1 MVVEGT
7 RPAVEKQV
15 SDFVSNLVHQPYG
28 DTSLVRWRSPVCPLV
43 AGLPREHGEFVLQTI
58 SQVARDAG
66 VSLGAQDCKRAN
78 FFVVVTN
85 DPHELL
91 VRWRKKSPELLN
103 GDGPSAMR
111 RFEDQPGPVRVL
123 YNASV
128 TCADTGQKTSTPG
141 SRLGVGD
148 LVSSAN
154 CNSVTSRLKW
164 ASLNVFDSVIVLIDA
179 SEIEGVQ
186 WGQLANYV
194 AMVGMA
200 KLDLDRP
207 LGDAPTILRLFASAE
222 RDAAPA
228 GLSTWDRAFLKALY
242 RTSQHATLQRWL
254 IVDQM
259 VDQLL
264 P

>member
-1 MVVEGT
+1 
-7 RPAVEKQV
+7 
-15 SDFVSNLVHQPYG
+15 
-28 DTSLVRWRSPVCPLV
+28 
-43 AGLPREHGEFVLQTI
+43 
-58 SQVARDAG
+58 
-66 VSLGAQDCKRAN
+66 
-78 FFVVVTN
+78 
-85 DPHELL
+85 
-91 VRWRKKSPELLN
+91 
-103 GDGPSAMR
+103 MR
-111 RFEDQPGPVRVL
+111 RFEHQPGPVRVL

-141 SRLGVGD
+141 SRLGLGD
-148 LVSSAN
+148 LASSAN
-154 CNSVTSRLKW
+154 CNGVTSRLKW
-164 ASLNVFDSVIVLIDA
+164 GSLNVFDSVIVLVDA
-179 SEIEGVQ
+179 SDIEGVQ
-186 WGQLANYV
+186 WGQLADYV

-242 RTSQHATLQRWL
+242 RTSQQAQLQRWL

-259 VDQLL
+259 VEQLV